1 MRFKQDEIG
10 TDAAAVEGKA
20 FEVADD
26 VGDAGAVVA
35 EDFNLASGVTC
46 LDYLIEGVG
55 IDDHAMTQSG
65 SGGDYGYFTK

>member
-10 TDAAAVEGKA
+10 TDSAAVEGKA

-35 EDFNLASGVTC
+35 KDFNLACGVAC
-46 LDYLIEGVG
+46 LDYLVEGVG
-55 IDDHAMTQSG
+55 VYDHAVTQRG